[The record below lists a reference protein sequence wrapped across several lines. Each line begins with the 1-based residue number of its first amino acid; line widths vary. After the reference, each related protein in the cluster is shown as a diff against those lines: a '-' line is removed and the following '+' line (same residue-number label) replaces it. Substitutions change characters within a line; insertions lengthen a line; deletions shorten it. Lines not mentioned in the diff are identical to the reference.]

1 MTPENR
7 NKLEAR
13 VTTAADAALQRQGY
27 VSAIDV
33 LRGIGWLD
41 QSTLKR
47 WKQGQVRHL
56 EGGMQ
61 ANLARIAEAMKLFRG
76 WANAKG
82 LLPSETAYVAKSSAR
97 PKLRFSVSGDEG
109 IERNYR
115 THWVSPELSAKKR
128 ERIEA
133 AANRPP
139 ELVVVLPLDPEWKC
153 HRCGGTGDFLI
164 MEDPGPSCLECAG
177 LGDLVYLPAG
187 DANLSRRAKAK
198 SEVHAVVVRFSR
210 TRKRNE
216 RQGLLVKPEALRE
229 AESELG

>member
-1 MTPENR
+1 MNPQNR

-13 VTTAADAALQRQGY
+13 VVLAADAALKRQGY

-33 LRGIGWLD
+33 LTGIGWLD

-61 ANLARIAEAMKLFRG
+61 ANLARIAEAMKLFRV
-76 WANAKG
+76 WARAND
-82 LLPSETAYVAKSSAR
+82 LSPSETAYVAKSPAR
-97 PKLRFSVSGDEG
+97 PTLRFSVSGNEG
-109 IERNYR
+109 VERNYR

-139 ELVVVLPLDPEWKC
+139 ELVVVVPLDPEWKC

-216 RQGLLVKPEALRE
+216 RQGLLVKSEALRE
-229 AESELG
+229 AESELQ